1 MNNEQIISLHQRK
14 DNLFKES
21 ITKTFY
27 VINDLYI
34 RAHKEDILD
43 LIQYLCDVIRFADR
57 KDIAPNKNLW
67 GNYLKFAYSSWH
79 RIFDDT
85 DIENF
90 LKNIKD

>member
-1 MNNEQIISLHQRK
+1 MNTEQIISLHQRK
-14 DNLFKES
+14 DDFFKES
-21 ITKTFY
+21 TIKSIY

-34 RAHKEDILD
+34 RERKEDILD
-43 LIQYLCDVIRFADR
+43 LIQNLCDVIRFADR
-57 KDIAPNKNLW
+57 KDNAPNKNFW
-67 GNYLKFAYSSWH
+67 GNYLKFAYSQWH